1 MLNFEVNGDKH
12 MHDQR
17 QGAGERE
24 RRGCTMQLY
33 TFVVQKSILLFSDIL
48 VYRRQRRIERG

>member
-1 MLNFEVNGDKH
+1 MDKQ

-48 VYRRQRRIERG
+48 VYRRQRRIESG